1 MRDILTKE
9 RSLIKDITAQEMD
22 SRVGAIFTLFSGI
35 SIRRRL
41 ELDLTAEQ
49 MLLAMKPALRTMLM
63 PFA

>member
-1 MRDILTKE
+1 MLDILTNE

-22 SRVGAIFTLFSGI
+22 SRVGVIFTLFSGI

-41 ELDLTAEQ
+41 EHDLTAEQ
-49 MLLAMKPALRTMLM
+49 MLLAMTPALRTMLM